1 MAASVLHTHG
11 VALSD
16 ANLPR
21 LSAAVA
27 CPKYDR
33 ANLRPGI
40 VHIGLGNFHRA
51 HQAWYIH
58 RLMQQGLAQDWA
70 IIGASVRK
78 QDQVMRDRLIS
89 QDYLTTLIELSPE
102 ETSAEVIGP
111 MVDFLP
117 IEDGNAALIRQMV
130 EPAIRIVSLT
140 ITEGGYFISPT
151 EDALD
156 LAHPDIK
163 HDIDHPEK
171 PRTVFGAIVAA
182 LAIRRT
188 SGAGPFTV
196 LSCDNLRGNGKIARQ
211 AVIALAQ
218 ATDPTLAKW
227 IEEQCSFPNSMV
239 DCIVPATGPIEIALA
254 KRLGVNDSAPVTHEN
269 YRQWV
274 IEDDFCVGR
283 PELEKVGAIITPNVH
298 AYEAMKIRILN
309 AGHQVLANV
318 GELMSVETIAEC
330 LAHPEISQF
339 FNKVEHEE
347 IAPYVSPVPGM
358 TPAQYISEV
367 AQRFSNPEIR
377 DTTRRVAFDGSSRH
391 TEFILPIIRDALNS
405 GGSIE
410 GLALVEALWARMCA
424 GVRDDGT
431 IIKANDPDWQRLCE
445 TARDSAHRPVTW
457 LEQKQ
462 IYGDL
467 VEDPVFRPAFCRWL
481 RMVWSEG
488 SLVSLQTYVK
498 QAQSRERETQR

>member
-1 MAASVLHTHG
+1 MAASALHTNG
-11 VALSD
+11 IALSN

-21 LSAAVA
+21 LPASVA
-27 CPKYDR
+27 RPVYDR
-33 ANLRPGI
+33 ASLRPGI

-58 RLMQQGLAQDWA
+58 RLMQQGFARDWA
-70 IIGASVRK
+70 IIGASVRT
-78 QDQVMRDRLIS
+78 QDQVMRDRLMS
-89 QDYLTTLIELSPE
+89 QDFLTTLVELSPE
-102 ETSAEVIGP
+102 GKSAEIIGS
-111 MVDFLP
+111 MIDYLP
-117 IEDGNAALIRQMV
+117 IEDGNAALVRQMTD
-130 EPAIRIVSLT
+130 PAIRIVALT
-140 ITEGGYFISPT
+140 ITEGGYFITPT
-151 EDALD
+151 GDALD
-156 LAHPDIK
+156 IAHPDIQ
-163 HDIDHPEK
+163 HDICRPEH

-182 LAIRRT
+182 LAARRT

-196 LSCDNLRGNGKIARQ
+196 LSCDNLRGNGNIARQ
-211 AVIALAQ
+211 AVTSLAQ
-218 ATDPTLAKW
+218 ATDPDLAKW

-239 DCIVPATGPIEIALA
+239 DCIVPATGSNEIALA
-254 KRLGVNDSAPVTHEN
+254 QGFGVDDAAPVTHEN

-330 LAHPEISQF
+330 MVHPVISEF

-347 IAPYVSPVPGM
+347 IAPYVLAVPGM
-358 TPAQYISEV
+358 TPTQYISEV

-391 TEFILPIIRDALNS
+391 PEFILPIIRDALSS

-424 GVRDDGT
+424 GDRDDRT
-431 IIKANDPDWQRLCE
+431 IIKANDPDWQRLSK
-445 TARDSAHRPVTW
+445 TARESAQRPITW
-457 LEQKQ
+457 LEQQQ
-462 IYGDL
+462 IYGVL
-467 VEDPVFRPAFCRWL
+467 VDDPIFKPAFCRWL
-481 RMVWSEG
+481 RMIWSEG
-488 SLVSLQTYVK
+488 SLVSIQTYLEQV
-498 QAQSRERETQR
+498 QNPEGNTPR